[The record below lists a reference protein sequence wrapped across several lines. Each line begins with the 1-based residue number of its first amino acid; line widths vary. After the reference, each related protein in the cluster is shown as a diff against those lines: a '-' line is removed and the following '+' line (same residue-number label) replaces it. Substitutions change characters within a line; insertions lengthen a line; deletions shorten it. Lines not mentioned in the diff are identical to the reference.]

1 MTRRRDRGTVT
12 AFIAVV
18 AFALVMV
25 AGMVY
30 DGGQILAGQARA
42 RDVAANAARAGAQEI
57 DLDALR
63 DDGTV
68 ALDPDRAIQA
78 AEQYLLD
85 VGVEGRA
92 TVVDD
97 RISVEVAITV
107 PMLILPG
114 QDRTIRSTDAVN
126 AIAGLVEG
134 DNLDG

>member
-1 MTRRRDRGTVT
+1 MRRRRDQGTVT
-12 AFIAVV
+12 AFVAVV
-18 AFALVMV
+18 SFALVMV

-63 DDGTV
+63 DGGTV
-68 ALDPDRAIQA
+68 ALNPERAIEA
-78 AEQYLLD
+78 AEQYLLE
-85 VGVEGRA
+85 VGVAGRA

-97 RISVEVAITV
+97 QISVEVSITV

-114 QDRTIRSTDAVN
+114 QDRTVRSTDTVN
-126 AIAGLVEG
+126 AVAGLMEG
-134 DNLDG
+134 DSLDG